1 VARRFKI
8 LSDFDGVWTDQGPEA
23 AVLVRGC
30 IAALAEIA
38 GIPVDEAAAEVEAL
52 RQQMAAAPHEHGWAP
67 DGRICAYVDEDP
79 LVESSALC
87 HMIDRSVGAPARR
100 YREAVLGGGFESLAA
115 FAQHVYVSSTGA
127 FRRDHPPCI
136 VADARDIVAELE
148 AMDVEVVVV
157 SNSEAEKIVAWFGAA
172 GVDASEHEGHG
183 LRVRGAAAK
192 WFIGD
197 SDAAIDVA
205 GRRIYVDRPRY
216 RAAIEAEQA
225 DLVIGD
231 VFSLDLALPHVM
243 RTHGMAAAPRSL
255 VLRHHR
261 HTPSWVLDTAGG
273 GAIDRFVAGLA
284 ELPAI
289 VAALRG

>member
-1 VARRFKI
+1 VARPFKI
-8 LSDFDGVWTDQGPEA
+8 LSDFDGVWTDQGREA

-30 IAALAEIA
+30 IEALAAIA
-38 GIPVDEAAAEVEAL
+38 NVDVDQAAQDVEAL
-52 RQQMAAAPHEHGWAP
+52 RRKMAIAPHEHGWAP
-67 DGRICAYVDEDP
+67 DGRISAYADEDP

-87 HMIDRSVGAPARR
+87 NVIDRDPDARR
-100 YREAVLGGGFESLAA
+100 YREAVLAGGFESLSA
-115 FAQHVYVSSTGA
+115 FAQHVYVAATGT

-136 VADARDIVAELE
+136 VPEARAIAAALE
-148 AMDVEVVVV
+148 GAGAEVVVV
-157 SNSEAEKIVAWFGAA
+157 SNSEAEKIVSWFEGA
-172 GVDASEHEGHG
+172 GVPASEHEGHG

-197 SDAAIDVA
+197 SDAAIDIA

-216 RAAIEAEQA
+216 RAAIEAEQP

-255 VLRHHR
+255 VLRHHP
-261 HTPSWVLDTAGG
+261 HTPGWVLDTSAG
-273 GAIDRFVAGLA
+273 GAIDFTVASLT

-289 VAALRG
+289 VSALKR

>member
-30 IAALAEIA
+30 IEALAELA
-38 GIPVDEAAAEVEAL
+38 GVSVEEAAGEIDAL
-52 RQQMAAAPHEHGWAP
+52 RRQMAAAPHEHGWAP
-67 DGRICAYVDEDP
+67 DGRISAYVDEDP

-87 HMIDRSVGAPARR
+87 NVIDTVASARR
-100 YREAVLGGGFESLAA
+100 YRDAVMRGGFESMSA
-115 FAQHVYVSSTGA
+115 FAQHVYVASTTT
-127 FRRDHPPCI
+127 FRRDHPPCL
-136 VADARDIVAELE
+136 VADARDLVAELHE
-148 AMDVEVVVV
+148 VGADVVVV
-157 SNSEAEKIVAWFGAA
+157 SNSEADKIVSWFGSA
-172 GVDASEHEGHG
+172 GVDASESEGHA

-205 GRRIYVDRPRY
+205 GRRVYVDRPRY
-216 RAAIEAEQA
+216 RAAIEAEQP

-243 RTHGMAAAPRSL
+243 RSHGMAAAPRCL
-255 VLRHHR
+255 VLRHHL
-261 HTPSWVLDTAGG
+261 HTPRWILDSAGG
-273 GAIDRFVAGLA
+273 GAIDHMIAGLA
-284 ELPAI
+284 ELPPI
-289 VAALRG
+289 VAALRR